1 MERQSDLYSLGDKY
15 RLLLYG
21 AIGLIVLT
29 MAASSKLFD
38 TGGGTIL
45 WIVLLA
51 AAIGAILHVFRHAR
65 EY

>member
-1 MERQSDLYSLGDKY
+1 V
-15 RLLLYG
+15 
-21 AIGLIVLT
+21 GLIVLD
-29 MAASSKLFD
+29 MAASTKLFD

-51 AAIGAILHVFRHAR
+51 ASIGAIIHVFRHAR